1 MTQPEIEER
10 FEEGMRLFN
19 QGNFFEAHEVWEER
33 WREAAGAERIF
44 YQGMIQAAVALAHVQ
59 RGNKAG
65 AISVYLKSSS
75 KLTQFPA
82 LWMGIE
88 LGQFSS
94 ELTRYFEA
102 LRTFYD
108 ARCECLPPAEQPPT
122 IRWARG

>member
-1 MTQPEIEER
+1 M
-10 FEEGMRLFN
+10 
-19 QGNFFEAHEVWEER
+19 
-33 WREAAGAERIF
+33 F

-94 ELTRYFEA
+94 ELTRYFE
-102 LRTFYD
+102 
-108 ARCECLPPAEQPPT
+108 RCEPLTMLAVNACRRLNSRLPSDGRAGEP
-122 IRWARG
+122 